1 LAIDHRRSIVR
12 RLGSREKQESKMS
25 TNQERRK
32 ELKEQARQTAPE
44 AGVYGIRNTET
55 GRMLIASSRNLK
67 NVANRIVFAK
77 STNATTFFGH
87 RISNDVKTY
96 GIQAFT
102 FEPIETLSIR
112 PDMTTAQL
120 DADLKAL
127 EELVLLR
134 FDPADLY

>member
-1 LAIDHRRSIVR
+1 VEIDRRRSIAR
-12 RLGSREKQESKMS
+12 RLSRQEKEDFIMS
-25 TNQERRK
+25 TSQERRK

-55 GRMLIASSRNLK
+55 GRVLIASSRNLK
-67 NVANRIVFAK
+67 NVANRIEFAK
-77 STNATTFFGH
+77 STNATTFFDH
-87 RISNDVKTY
+87 RISAEVKAY

-102 FEPIETLSIR
+102 FEPIETISVK